1 MSIGF
6 SRARSVAT
14 LVAPPAAPAF
24 LTWQVSVLFE
34 TGGRSVINHG
44 HKAYNVEHD
53 IVVAP
58 VRGGERYN
66 ARTVSVH
73 LGSDFVMSVCVSK
86 QVQIQGFGLFISRRS
101 NAQGFSWEWFDRAG
115 AGIFEKR
122 QGHSRVAATIHRS
135 VGCEELEC
143 VEFLDDVALRYLD
156 AITKPP
162 GTHTHEVVIR
172 KGSVF
177 KLTL

>member
-1 MSIGF
+1 M
-6 SRARSVAT
+6 
-14 LVAPPAAPAF
+14 
-24 LTWQVSVLFE
+24 
-34 TGGRSVINHG
+34 
-44 HKAYNVEHD
+44 
-53 IVVAP
+53 
-58 VRGGERYN
+58 
-66 ARTVSVH
+66 
-73 LGSDFVMSVCVSK
+73 
-86 QVQIQGFGLFISRRS
+86 
-101 NAQGFSWEWFDRAG
+101 
-115 AGIFEKR
+115 
-122 QGHSRVAATIHRS
+122 AATIHRS